1 MAEYINQ
8 LSRWINEWMND
19 LHMLLDGTFPQNRL
33 DDTGLDMENIY
44 MDNLQ
49 NHLVISLIKNVLTR

>member
-1 MAEYINQ
+1 
-8 LSRWINEWMND
+8 MND
-19 LHMLLDGTFPQNRL
+19 LHMLLDGIFPQNRL

>member
-33 DDTGLDMENIY
+33 DGTGLD

-49 NHLVISLIKNVLTR
+49 NCLVISLIKNVLTR